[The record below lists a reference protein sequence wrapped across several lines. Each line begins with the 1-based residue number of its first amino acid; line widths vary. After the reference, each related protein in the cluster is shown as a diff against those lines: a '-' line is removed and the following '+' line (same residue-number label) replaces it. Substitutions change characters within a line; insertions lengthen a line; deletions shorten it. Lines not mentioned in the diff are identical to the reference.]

1 VICRREDFITTPE
14 NYREKEPL
22 YNAGS
27 GNTYT
32 GMAGNTLAGITGNTY
47 SGMTGNATPEYAFSP
62 SSDGG
67 FGHRVRFRHQVT
79 VILDI
84 MSDFEVR

>member
-1 VICRREDFITTPE
+1 MPE

-47 SGMTGNATPEYAFSP
+47 SGMTGNATPEYASLISRYY
-62 SSDGG
+62 SSDARGP
-67 FGHRVRFRHQVT
+67 
-79 VILDI
+79 
-84 MSDFEVR
+84 

>member
-1 VICRREDFITTPE
+1 LDIKPPYKQILWYQEDFIDMPE

-22 YNAGS
+22 DDAGS

-47 SGMTGNATPEYAFSP
+47 SGMIGNATPEYALKA
-62 SSDGG
+62 GLEY
-67 FGHRVRFRHQVT
+67 
-79 VILDI
+79 I
-84 MSDFEVR
+84 